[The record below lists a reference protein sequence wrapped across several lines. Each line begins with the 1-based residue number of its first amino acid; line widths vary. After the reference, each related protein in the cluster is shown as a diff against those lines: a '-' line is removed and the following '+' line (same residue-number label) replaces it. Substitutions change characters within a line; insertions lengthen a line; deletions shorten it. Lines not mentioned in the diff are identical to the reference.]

1 MIEELEERR
10 PGIGKIAQE
19 IQAEHPHWKPERVEA
34 AAKELWYIRNPQTP
48 KERADE
54 FKEAA
59 RPLIKWM
66 AENLHPHHT
75 AIVTNIG
82 AELLEGQTSTGR
94 MLDYIKE

>member
-1 MIEELEERR
+1 MTREE
-10 PGIGKIAQE
+10 QE
-19 IQAEHPHWKPERVEA
+19 Q
-34 AAKELWYIRNPQTP
+34 
-48 KERADE
+48 

-82 AELLEGQTSTGR
+82 AELNEGQCSTGP
-94 MLDYIKE
+94 MLDYIKG